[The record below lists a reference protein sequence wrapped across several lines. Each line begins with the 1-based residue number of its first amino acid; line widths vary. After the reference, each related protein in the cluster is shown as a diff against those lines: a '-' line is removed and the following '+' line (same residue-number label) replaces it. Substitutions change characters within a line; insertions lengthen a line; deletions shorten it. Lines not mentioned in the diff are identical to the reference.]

1 MDRREFLKC
10 GAAGAAVLFHAFCP
24 CAGGEKDALGRLL
37 EIEAPID
44 RWVDAIPL
52 GNGQAGALLWGSGD
66 ELRITLDRAD
76 YWHVKRNP
84 MMDDPDATWSRL
96 PLYTNDMSRLLSKY
110 CVRKDPCKLPG
121 VRLAARF
128 ADGASCRRFALNAR
142 EGSAEIVVATKAG
155 ERRLRAWFD
164 DDSPYLTM
172 AVPDGVAFSSMSFTT
187 NAAFAALGGY
197 PEPEVDISARGA
209 FYRRGNRIGA
219 KGRWVNDFKAGVR
232 FVGADAV
239 PDSAFWRRFWRV
251 SEVELP
257 DATLQRYYDF
267 AMYCYGAASRPPY
280 APIALQA
287 VWTADNGTL
296 PPWHGDYHMD
306 LNVQESYWAAPV
318 AGHVDALDAYAFHMV
333 ELLPAFQEY
342 GRKFFGMK
350 DGAAAIPGHM
360 AYDGTFIAGG
370 PMWALPLSHGLWGF
384 AEVFN
389 AWAYR
394 PTPERLERI
403 WPLGIALAK
412 GVDQVLLPP
421 DGEGVRRYAVS
432 GSPEISSDGGIGGSD
447 LKSFLK
453 PNTTYDRSVT
463 RGFLLQVAA
472 LAKARGSREDEKWL
486 MALAASLGPA
496 LLDERGR
503 YLVAPGMPLMRSH
516 LHLSHLHDIFP
527 FGNVDDGADARAS
540 VSHYLSL
547 GKSGWAG
554 HTLPEAACKCA
565 CVGLGD
571 EAVVCLREFA
581 SFFTARNGFHINYGY
596 CKAVGRTPPK
606 KDVFTLEANLAFARG
621 VQELLLQGA
630 FGRIRLFPSLPG
642 EWKDKGV
649 RFRDLLVPGGHK
661 VCATHEPDGRVSG
674 EVVGFSR
681 EEVELTFPD
690 GSSRMLKLEPGKATR
705 FDSASTKGVSSK
717 P

>member
-1 MDRREFLKC
+1 MRKFRCLLT
-10 GAAGAAVLFHAFCP
+10 GAAVLSLAFCAS
-24 CAGGEKDALGRLL
+24 AGGEKVSLERLF
-37 EIEAPID
+37 EIEAPVD

-66 ELRITLDRAD
+66 ELRVTLDRAD
-76 YWHVKRNP
+76 YWHVRRNP
-84 MMDDPDATWSRL
+84 IMDDPDATWSRL
-96 PLYTNDMSRLLSKY
+96 PLYTNDMRRLLSKY
-110 CVRKDPCKLPG
+110 CVRRDPCKLPG
-121 VRLAARF
+121 VRLVVRL

-164 DDSPYLTM
+164 DDSPYLSM
-172 AVPDGVAFSSMSFTT
+172 AVPDGVTFASVFFTT
-187 NAAFAALGGY
+187 NTAFAALGGY
-197 PEPEVDISARGA
+197 PEPDVDISPKGA
-209 FYRRGNRIGA
+209 FYRRGNRLGA
-219 KGRWVNDFKAGVR
+219 KGRWVNGFKAGVR
-232 FVGADAV
+232 FVGADAA
-239 PDSAFWRRFWRV
+239 PDSAFWRRFWHV
-251 SEVELP
+251 SKVELP
-257 DATLQRYYDF
+257 DAALQRYYDF

-318 AGHVDALDAYAFHMV
+318 AGHVDALDAYAFHMT

-370 PMWALPLSHGLWGF
+370 PLWALPLSHGLWGF
-384 AEVFN
+384 SEVFN

-394 PTPERLERI
+394 PTSERLERI

-421 DGEGVRRYAVS
+421 DGEGVRRYVVS
-432 GSPEISSDGGIGGSD
+432 GSPEISSDGGIGESD
-447 LKSFLK
+447 VKSFLK
-453 PNTTYDRSVT
+453 PNTTYDRAVT
-463 RGFLLQVAA
+463 KGLVLQIAT
-472 LAKARGSREDEKWL
+472 LAKARGAHEEEKWL
-486 MALAASLGPA
+486 RHLAASLGPA
-496 LLDERGR
+496 LLDEHGR
-503 YLVAPGMPLMRSH
+503 YLVAPGMPLRRSH

-527 FGNVDDGADARAS
+527 FGNVDAGADAKAS
-540 VSHYLSL
+540 VRHYLSL
-547 GKSGWAG
+547 GKSDWAG

-571 EAVVCLREFA
+571 EALVCLKEFA
-581 SFFTARNGFHINYGY
+581 SLFTARNGFHLNYWY
-596 CKAVGRTPPK
+596 RDAVRRDRPQN
-606 KDVFTLEANLAFARG
+606 DVFTLEANLAFARG
-621 VQELLLQGA
+621 VQEILLQGA
-630 FGRIRLFPSLPG
+630 FGHIRLFPSLPG
-642 EWKDKGV
+642 EWKDKRV
-649 RFRDLLVPGGHK
+649 LFRGLLVPGGHK
-661 VCATHEPDGRVSG
+661 VSAAHEPDGRVRG

-681 EEVELTFPD
+681 EDVELTFPD
-690 GSSRMLKLEPGKATR
+690 GSSRMLKLEPGKVTR
-705 FDSASTKGVSSK
+705 FDSASTTGISTM
-717 P
+717 PPRP